1 MVAEFDEDKRISI
14 DKYVSTSTAE
24 LLLLL
29 LLLLRGEFF
38 CNLGLI
44 VRGIC

>member
-29 LLLLRGEFF
+29 LLLRGEFF